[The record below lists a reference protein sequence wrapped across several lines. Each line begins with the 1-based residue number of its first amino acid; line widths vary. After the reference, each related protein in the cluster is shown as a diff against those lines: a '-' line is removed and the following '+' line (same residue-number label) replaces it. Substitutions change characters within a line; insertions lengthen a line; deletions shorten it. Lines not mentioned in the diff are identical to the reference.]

1 VPSGIQRLGNRVT
14 FAQCNFSIRP
24 ILFPHTY
31 LANIGMN
38 LHHLLVFH
46 TIAETGSITASSK
59 ALHISQ
65 PALSRELR
73 ELEERFGLALFE
85 RLPRGMRLTGAG
97 EVLAEYANRLFE
109 IARTADL
116 AMKELAS
123 AQIGHLSIAA
133 SNTIGTYVLPRVLA
147 RFRNDNPGVLVSL
160 FVGNTAQVSQAVA
173 DMRFSL
179 GFIEGP
185 LHIPGLSSV
194 KFRDDEL
201 LPVVAAWHRLAD
213 VATLRPHDLDHE
225 PLLMR
230 EVGSGTREL
239 IADILEKLDV
249 KQGSIMEFGNTEAIK
264 QAAIHGGGVAWL
276 PAISIVDELSNDVLI
291 PLACEALTIRRPLTI
306 VRRSSAPDGPAERAL
321 LALLEQ

>member
-1 VPSGIQRLGNRVT
+1 
-14 FAQCNFSIRP
+14 
-24 ILFPHTY
+24 
-31 LANIGMN
+31 MN

-46 TIAETGSITASSK
+46 TTAKTGSITACAK

-73 ELEERFGLALFE
+73 KLEERFGLTLFE
-85 RLPRGMRLTGAG
+85 RQPRGMRLTHAG
-97 EVLAEYANRLFE
+97 EVLAEYADRLFD

-123 AQIGHLSIAA
+123 AKVGHLSIAA

-147 RFRNDNPGVLVSL
+147 RFRRNNPGVKVSL
-160 FVGNTAQVSQAVA
+160 FVSNTEQVAQAVA
-173 DMRFSL
+173 DMRYSL

-185 LHIPGLSSV
+185 LHINGLTATH
-194 KFRDDEL
+194 FREDDL

-213 VATLRPHDLDHE
+213 ATAINPRDLNDE

-239 IADILEKLDV
+239 IAAVLEDLDV
-249 KQGSIMEFGNTEAIK
+249 QQGSIMEFGNTEAIK
-264 QAAIHGGGVAWL
+264 QAAIHGGGIAWL
-276 PAISIVDELSNDVLI
+276 PAISITDELANDVLI
-291 PLACEALTIRRPLTI
+291 PLPCAQLTLRRTLSI
-306 VRRSSAPDGPAERAL
+306 VRRAAVPDGPAEREL
-321 LALLEQ
+321 LSLLEQ